1 MKKILVWL
9 LFLST
14 VTSLHADIFED
25 IGKRAKKAVKKVK
38 KSTQTATQTIQKKVV
53 KPTGDVVSQAGKG
66 ITKVGSDVVGTLKDS
81 AKLAQNAALD
91 ALKSAGLDV
100 RGIEKSVAG
109 IQAAVPQLNTDI
121 ASLQIALKAPRSPQS
136 QSPIIAQ
143 RIKALQ
149 AELDRLKKMKMEV
162 KDIKTMLSGPM
173 ELASAI
179 KQVATSSIKSQMQ
192 KTHQAYD
199 ALLGTIDEVEVNPIL
214 QAARS
219 ALLDMA
225 GVIDNSLRIRE
236 YSGAL
241 AKVVVAPKI
250 AQALKGISGSLR
262 SIAGDLQ
269 SMIAGGRRSL
279 RSAQGDFASG
289 FITNVKAVPQLIAD
303 IQKTSKEF
311 PQYIAKMKEQVAHMM
326 QLKNTLVSKGTGIG
340 SRLESLV
347 KAKVKSVKGTF
358 DLPRAAAA
366 ELDTIIK
373 ELQRALNGIF
383 RDLRDVIASS
393 AGAITVGVEGM
404 GAFKKNI
411 GFDIVPPQSRTGFV
425 ALPGDVRDLS
435 ANVERLRVAL
445 PLR

>member
-1 MKKILVWL
+1 MKKVLMWL

-14 VTSLHADIFED
+14 VTSLHADIFDD
-25 IGKRAKKAVKKVK
+25 IGKGAKKAAKKVK
-38 KSTQTATQTIQKKVV
+38 KGTQTATQTIRKKVV
-53 KPTGDVVSQAGKG
+53 KPTGDAFSQAGKG
-66 ITKVGSDVVGTLKDS
+66 ITKVGGDVVETLKDP

-91 ALKSAGLDV
+91 ALKSAGLNV

-121 ASLQIALKAPRSPQS
+121 ASLQVALKAPRSPQS
-136 QSPIIAQ
+136 PLIAQ

-179 KQVATSSIKSQMQ
+179 KQVATSSLKNQMQ

-199 ALLGTIDEVEVNPIL
+199 ALLGTIDDVEINPIL

-250 AQALKGISGSLR
+250 AHALKGISGSLR
-262 SIAGDLQ
+262 SMAGDLQ
-269 SMIAGGRRSL
+269 SIIMGGKKSL
-279 RSAQGDFASG
+279 RSAQGDLAGS
-289 FITNVKAVPQLIAD
+289 FIANINGIPQLIAD
-303 IQKTSKEF
+303 IKKTSQEL
-311 PQYIAKMKEQVAHMM
+311 PLYVTKMKEQVAHMM
-326 QLKNTLVSKGTGIG
+326 QLKNKLVSKGTGIG

-404 GAFKKNI
+404 GAFKRNI
-411 GFDIVPPQSRTGFV
+411 GFDIVPPQSRTGFA

-435 ANVERLRVAL
+435 ANVERLRIAL
-445 PLR
+445 PLQ